1 MDPMP
6 IHIYILYHAQG
17 IAKKRKA
24 IPYISPIGPLL
35 PTTHYF
41 KHSAA
46 EKLVSG
52 TELGESKGGHLKP
65 ARDSPNFFVFYI
77 GAFKPNFLVSS
88 WYTSVGLPYINCKM
102 RDTDTQAEMALFT
115 LVFFLGFFY

>member
-1 MDPMP
+1 MRGICQLFLTLLHNQCELQVPKIMHGSYAHP
-6 IHIYILYHAQG
+6 YLLYHAQG

-24 IPYISPIGPLL
+24 IPYISPIGSLL

-65 ARDSPNFFVFYI
+65 ARDSPNVFCILHRGFQAKFFGF
-77 GAFKPNFLVSS
+77 FLV
-88 WYTSVGLPYINCKM
+88 YVCRPAIYKL
-102 RDTDTQAEMALFT
+102 
-115 LVFFLGFFY
+115 